1 MNLKDLEAA
10 GGYVPPE
17 PVAKEIE
24 WTHFDKEKG
33 EDVTDK
39 FTVYVRRQSFGD
51 TEQLFA
57 KPPEGEQY
65 HALAATYISKSLL
78 FGEAKDEVMTYEQ
91 AYQLDPTL
99 GRLFVKAIN
108 EVNAELRKPK
118 NSPPPTSSGT
128 N

>member
-1 MNLKDLEAA
+1 MDLKALEAA

-33 EDVTDK
+33 ENVTDK
-39 FTVYVRRQSFGD
+39 FIVHVRRQSFGD

-57 KPPEGEQY
+57 KPPEGEEY

-78 FGEAKDEVMTYEQ
+78 FGEGKNEVMSYEQ
-91 AYQLDPTL
+91 AYRLDPVL

-108 EVNAELRKPK
+108 EVNTELRKAK
-118 NSPPPTSSGT
+118 N
-128 N
+128 